1 MQTHWRES
9 GGEEFRTI
17 GDLENVGF
25 EERLK
30 EVGVVSAPST
40 EEGQGEH
47 NMITSTGHRAAVKQ
61 YSPHLCWLRWY
72 VTGSAL
78 VKLSKGTGH
87 WIEVLRL
94 LELLTVGMLV
104 GNSVNVF
111 DSFRSRVVE

>member
-1 MQTHWRES
+1 MYPVGVNASRKMQTHWRES

-47 NMITSTGHRAAVKQ
+47 NMITSTWSQSCCEAVF
-61 YSPHLCWLRWY
+61 STP
-72 VTGSAL
+72 
-78 VKLSKGTGH
+78 
-87 WIEVLRL
+87 VLA
-94 LELLTVGMLV
+94 
-104 GNSVNVF
+104 
-111 DSFRSRVVE
+111 